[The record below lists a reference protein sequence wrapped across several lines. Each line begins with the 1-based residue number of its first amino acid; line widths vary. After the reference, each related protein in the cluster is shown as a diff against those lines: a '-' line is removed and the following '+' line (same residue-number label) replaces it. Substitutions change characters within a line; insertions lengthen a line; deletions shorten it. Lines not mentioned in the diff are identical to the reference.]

1 MILSRLMKA
10 VREQNWFAVAL
21 EFLIVIL
28 GVVIGFQVTT
38 WNAERTD
45 RETEQIYLT
54 RLHRDMQL
62 SVCRIQRE
70 RDNVAEWNNRAQSTL
85 DALLLR
91 DPDAVTDSGF
101 ELVASTRV
109 QTGSPFRATLNE
121 LINGGRAN
129 IITNE
134 TLRAQIAETDAEL
147 TSYDEYIQIL
157 VNAQGTFLNEVH
169 SRLRP
174 SPGSVYR
181 ITYDF
186 EALADDDVF
195 LNSLGHALRITD
207 ANLAWLGDMAD
218 VADNLRMAV
227 GIELGL
233 DVPDELDCDT
243 VSGGTE

>member
-1 MILSRLMKA
+1 MILSRISRAL
-10 VREQNWFAVAL
+10 REQNWTAVGL

-28 GVVIGFQVTT
+28 GVVIGFQVTA
-38 WNAERTD
+38 WSSERAD
-45 RETEQIYLT
+45 RETEHIYLT
-54 RLHRDMQL
+54 RLHRDMEM
-62 SVCRIQRE
+62 SVCRIRRE
-70 RDNVAEWNNRAQSTL
+70 RDNVAEWNGRAQATL
-85 DALLLR
+85 NALLLR
-91 DPDAVTDSGF
+91 DQEAVTDTGF
-101 ELVASTRV
+101 ELIASTRV

-134 TLRAQIAETDAEL
+134 SLRARIAEADAEL
-147 TSYDEYIQIL
+147 QSYADYIQIL

-174 SPGSVYR
+174 TPSSVYR

-207 ANLAWLGDMAD
+207 ANFAWLDDMTD
-218 VADNLRMAV
+218 VADGLRVALAE
-227 GIELGL
+227 ELGL
-233 DVPDELDCDT
+233 DAEAPVDC
-243 VSGGTE
+243 TEPGESE

>member
-21 EFLIVIL
+21 EFVIVIL
-28 GVVIGFQVTT
+28 GVVIGFQVTS
-38 WNAERTD
+38 WNEERTE

-70 RDNVAEWNNRAQSTL
+70 RDNVAEWNTLAQATL

-129 IITNE
+129 IISNE
-134 TLRAQIAETDAEL
+134 ILRAQIAETDAEL

-157 VNAQGTFLNEVH
+157 VNAQGTFLNQVH

-181 ITYDF
+181 ISYDF
-186 EALADDDVF
+186 EALADDDQF
-195 LNSLGHALRITD
+195 INSLGHSLRITD
-207 ANLAWLGDMAD
+207 ANRVWLGRMVEVTDT
-218 VADNLRMAV
+218 LRVAV
-227 GIELGL
+227 GTELGVE
-233 DVPDELDCDT
+233 VPVELDCDT
-243 VSGGTE
+243 IEGATS